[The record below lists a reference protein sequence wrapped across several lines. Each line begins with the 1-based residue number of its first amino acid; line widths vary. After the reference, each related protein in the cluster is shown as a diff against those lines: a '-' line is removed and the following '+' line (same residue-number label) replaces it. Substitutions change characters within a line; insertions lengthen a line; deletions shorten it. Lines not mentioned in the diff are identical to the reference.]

1 MPGQHATL
9 SPSGASR
16 WLSCP
21 ASVRMSSKVPPE
33 PDSPYAAEGTKAH
46 ALAEIRARRHFG
58 KTTAEQEAVEY
69 EAWRL
74 AAHLD
79 IDTLGEM
86 EENAHSYIELLESR
100 MAEMHQ
106 SAIFFEQRMPSGIE
120 SCWGTSD
127 AVIVSPT
134 HIEIWDLKYGA
145 GVAVSAVDNPQ
156 LRLYALGALDTFGDV
171 IGETEYVTMGVFQPR
186 VFSNGTNYE
195 TNYETMSAS
204 DLREWRESVRP
215 VAAEALGPDARFGPS
230 EEACRWCPAAGICTT
245 RAITLA
251 GEDFAMEFT
260 EDDPEV
266 LSSEQLAEL
275 LPRLSELRSWVEAV
289 SKAALDRAYS
299 KGEDIP
305 GFKVVMSRGVRR
317 VTHEAEA
324 VALLAEATG
333 RGEDEFYT
341 RKIKGVGDLE
351 KALKA
356 LPKVRNE
363 STGRLRAQT
372 LDDVIPEYVTR
383 TPGAPALVPEDDKRP
398 SIDPNSEAAKEFS
411 R

>member
-1 MPGQHATL
+1 
-9 SPSGASR
+9 
-16 WLSCP
+16 
-21 ASVRMSSKVPPE
+21 MSEKVPPE

-58 KTTAEQEAVEY
+58 KITAEQEAVEY

-86 EENAHSYIELLESR
+86 EEHIHSYIELLESR
-100 MAEMHQ
+100 MAEMPQ

-145 GVAVSAVDNPQ
+145 GVPVSATDNPQ

-186 VFSNGTNYE
+186 VFSNGS
-195 TNYETMSAS
+195 NYETMSAS
-204 DLREWRESVRP
+204 DLLEWRESIRP

-245 RAITLA
+245 RAVTLA
-251 GEDFAMEFT
+251 GQDFAMEFT

-266 LSSEQLAEL
+266 LSPEQLAEL

-299 KGEDIP
+299 RGETIP
-305 GFKVVMSRGVRR
+305 GYKVVMSGGVRR
-317 VTHEAEA
+317 VTNEAEA
-324 VALLAEATG
+324 VARLAEVTG
-333 RGEDEFYT
+333 KPEDDFFT
-341 RKIKGVGDLE
+341 RKMKGVGDLE

-363 STGRLRAQT
+363 TTGRLLAQT
-372 LDDVIPEYVTR
+372 LDDVIPEYVSK
-383 TPGAPALVPEDDKRP
+383 TPGAPALVPEGDKRP
-398 SIDPNSEAAKEFS
+398 SINPNSEAAKEFS